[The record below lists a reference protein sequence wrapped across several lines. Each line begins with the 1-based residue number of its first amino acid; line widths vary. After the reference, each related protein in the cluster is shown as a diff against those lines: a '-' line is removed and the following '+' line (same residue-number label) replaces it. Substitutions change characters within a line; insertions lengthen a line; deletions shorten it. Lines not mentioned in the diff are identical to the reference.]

1 MIEPQDL
8 FIAPDQQKKKDKIP
22 NILERIRQNI
32 TS

>member
-8 FIAPDQQKKKDKIP
+8 FIAPDQQEKEVKAP